1 MSKRWKGKTVTNIL
15 ALHFFRIG
23 LSGFEN
29 PMRDA
34 DTKLVKKSVGEGFKI
49 KMDDIGNILI
59 KRYGKSNVFVHNTSM
74 ANEET
79 VIGGD
84 ILQMPNM
91 GLTAG
96 TSAKV
101 CFINKVKKIIII
113 NCKCLLFL

>member
-1 MSKRWKGKTVTNIL
+1 
-15 ALHFFRIG
+15 
-23 LSGFEN
+23 
-29 PMRDA
+29 MRDA

-74 ANEET
+74 VNEET

-84 ILQMPNM
+84 ILQMPNL
-91 GLTAG
+91 GLTAA

-101 CFINKVKKIIII
+101 SNRLPEKIV
-113 NCKCLLFL
+113 CLMALFFAAF

>member
-1 MSKRWKGKTVTNIL
+1 
-15 ALHFFRIG
+15 
-23 LSGFEN
+23 
-29 PMRDA
+29 MRDA

-59 KRYGKSNVFVHNTSM
+59 KRYGKSNVFVNNTSM
-74 ANEET
+74 VNEET

-101 CFINKVKKIIII
+101 SKRRKVEKCISNNYKIVYSSLTCANIQ
-113 NCKCLLFL
+113 LT